1 MTRLPIVDFKTMDKI
16 LRELS
21 FQRVRQKG
29 SHVFY
34 RHPDGRT
41 TTVPDHAGRDL
52 ARPLIR
58 EILREI
64 EISPDEFNQLLHHPK
79 Q

>member
-1 MTRLPIVDFKTMDKI
+1 MEKVLLRLG
-16 LRELS
+16 
-21 FQRVRQKG
+21 FQAVRQKG

-41 TTVPDHAGRDL
+41 TTVPNHPGRDL
-52 ARPLIR
+52 ARPLVR

-64 EISPDEFNQLLHHPK
+64 EMTPEELREGLEKI
-79 Q
+79 

>member
-1 MTRLPIVDFKTMDKI
+1 LSRLQIIDARKMEKLLLTLGF
-16 LRELS
+16 E
-21 FQRVRQKG
+21 RVRQKG

-41 TTVPDHAGRDL
+41 TSVPLHPGRDL
-52 ARPLIR
+52 ARPLIK

-64 EISPDEFNQLLHHPK
+64 GLSVEEYNEYLKKL
-79 Q
+79 

>member
-1 MTRLPIVDFKTMDKI
+1 MSKLTIVDARRMERVL
-16 LRELS
+16 LRLGFVES
-21 FQRVRQKG
+21 RQRG

-41 TTVPDHAGRDL
+41 TTVPHHAGRDL

-64 EISPDEFNQLLHHPK
+64 DLSPDDYQRLL
-79 Q
+79 QDV

>member
-1 MTRLPIVDFKTMDKI
+1 MTRLPIVDFPAMEKV
-16 LRELS
+16 LLS
-21 FQRVRQKG
+21 LGFKAVRQKG

-41 TTVPDHAGRDL
+41 TTVPDHPGRDL

-64 EISPDEFNQLLHHPK
+64 KLTSEQFRKQLDK
-79 Q
+79 I

>member
-1 MTRLPIVDFKTMDKI
+1 MTRFPSLTAG
-16 LRELS
+16 ELEKVLLGIG
-21 FQRVRQKG
+21 FEAVRRRG

-41 TTVPDHAGRDL
+41 TTVPHHAGREL

-58 EILREI
+58 EILREVDM
-64 EISPDEFNQLLHHPK
+64 SPEELQRLVGI
-79 Q
+79 

>member
-1 MTRLPIVDFKTMDKI
+1 MSKI
-16 LRELS
+16 PLLDARRMERMLLHLG
-21 FQRVRQKG
+21 FVAVRRRG

-41 TTVPDHAGRDL
+41 TTVPHHAGRDL

-58 EILREI
+58 SILRDI
-64 EISPDEFNQLLHHPK
+64 DLTPDDYLRLLELL
-79 Q
+79 